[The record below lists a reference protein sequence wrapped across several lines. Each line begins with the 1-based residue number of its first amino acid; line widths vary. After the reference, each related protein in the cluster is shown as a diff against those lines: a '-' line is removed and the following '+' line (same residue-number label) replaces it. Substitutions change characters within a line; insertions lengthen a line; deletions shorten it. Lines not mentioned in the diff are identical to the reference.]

1 MVPPEIDRDL
11 DRLAELELVEIPRLR
26 NALAAWPDDAYFA
39 TDLRRSLDEARD
51 LAERLGVDREGLRS
65 PVPRTAPAA

>member
-11 DRLAELELVEIPRLR
+11 DRLVELELVEIPRLR

-39 TDLRRSLDEARD
+39 TDLHRCLDEARD
-51 LAERLGVDREGLRS
+51 LAERLGVDRGAVEP
-65 PVPRTAPAA
+65 PVRRTVPAA

>member
-11 DRLAELELVEIPRLR
+11 DRLVELELVEIPRLR

-39 TDLRRSLDEARD
+39 SDLRRFLDEASG
-51 LAERLGVDREGLRS
+51 LAERLGVDRGALQP
-65 PVPRTAPAA
+65 PVRRTAPAA